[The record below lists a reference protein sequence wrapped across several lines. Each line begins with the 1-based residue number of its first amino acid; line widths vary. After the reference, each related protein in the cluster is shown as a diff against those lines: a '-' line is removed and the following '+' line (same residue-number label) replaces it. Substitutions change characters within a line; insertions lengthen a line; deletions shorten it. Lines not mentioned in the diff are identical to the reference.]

1 MCLHPGS
8 GRTRNCESN
17 RWCSYP
23 CRTVGILKRQEP
35 GYEPPEI
42 HVYGGTIT
50 GRKFGKA
57 APDDGRIGTF
67 YQGRPATEANLKGAR
82 RWFPEAN
89 SADFKVLSKRE
100 LVDRASGTIYRVL
113 TSDPL
118 LSENPAG
125 MCDMFFVAYEQI
137 WWLRSTGETTAQRDV
152 AAAKRAK
159 LEAQAAEERA
169 KRRAKE
175 KQIAVPLS
183 VLGGER
189 LQLTVREAAAR
200 ILDAGGRIERG
211 EVEGTLR
218 ITHPERITGEPFS
231 ERAALTAFATA
242 AEVLS
247 CVPRVVLA
255 ALADADPK
263 QPRSLL
269 ALLPAREPALGG
281 GVT

>member
-1 MCLHPGS
+1 M
-8 GRTRNCESN
+8 
-17 RWCSYP
+17 SYP

-42 HVYGGTIT
+42 HVYGGKIT
-50 GRKFGKA
+50 GRRVGKA
-57 APDDGRIGTF
+57 APDDSRIGTF
-67 YQGRPATEANLKGAR
+67 YTGRPATEENLKAAR
-82 RWFPEAN
+82 RFFMEAD
-89 SADFKVLSKRE
+89 SADVKFLNQRE
-100 LVDRASGTIYRVL
+100 VVDRASGTIYQVQ

-125 MCDMFFVAYEQI
+125 RCDMFFAAHERLWFLV
-137 WWLRSTGETTAQRDV
+137 STGETTAQRDV

-159 LEAQAAEERA
+159 IEAQAAEERA

-183 VLGGER
+183 VVYGER
-189 LQLTVREAAAR
+189 FQVTVREAAAR
-200 ILDAGGRIERG
+200 VLDAGGRIERG
-211 EVEGTLR
+211 EFEGTLR
-218 ITHPERITGEPFS
+218 ITHPERITGDPMS
-231 ERAALTAFATA
+231 ERGALTAFATA

-247 CVPRVVLA
+247 CVPRLVLA